1 MPMTAEDPRHARF
14 AALYDPI
21 VAEIERRAA
30 VTDRYLDR
38 EDFRILLATVWANV
52 VLDPEDGDLSE
63 GDLEAFHDY
72 LNDRA
77 RSVLG
82 EDDAVRSS
90 FRFLL
95 SPAGEAAL
103 ARTRIPAAHRRML
116 EHIGRLIV
124 DPHGIE
130 AAVRAHRGE

>member
-1 MPMTAEDPRHARF
+1 MADAPDRRERF

-38 EDFRILLATVWANV
+38 EAFRILLATVWANV
-52 VLDPEDGDLSE
+52 VLDPADGDIE
-63 GDLEAFHDY
+63 DADLEPFHDY
-72 LNDRA
+72 LNERA
-77 RSVLG
+77 REILG
-82 EDDAVRSS
+82 EDDAVRAS

-95 SPAGEAAL
+95 SPAGEAAC
-103 ARTRIPAAHRRML
+103 ARTRIPAAHRKLL
-116 EHIGRLIV
+116 ERIGLLIL

-130 AAVRAHRGE
+130 SAVRRHREG

>member
-1 MPMTAEDPRHARF
+1 MSGDDARF

-21 VAEIERRAA
+21 VAEITRRSA
-30 VTDRYLDR
+30 VAEHFVDK
-38 EDFRILLATVWANV
+38 EAFRILLATVWANV
-52 VLDPEDGDLSE
+52 VLDPGDGDLAE
-63 GDLEAFHDY
+63 ADLEPFHDY

>member
-1 MPMTAEDPRHARF
+1 VTERDGDDARF

-21 VAEIERRAA
+21 MAEITRRSAIA
-30 VTDRYLDR
+30 ESFVDK
-38 EDFRILLATVWANV
+38 EAFRILLATVWANV
-52 VLDPEDGDLSE
+52 VLDPDDGDLTAA
-63 GDLEAFHDY
+63 DLEPFHDY

-77 RSVLG
+77 RAVLG
-82 EDDAVRSS
+82 EDDAVRES

-95 SPAGEAAL
+95 SAAGESAL
-103 ARTRIPAAHRRML
+103 VRTRIPAAHRRML
-116 EHIGRLIV
+116 EHIGHLIV

>member
-38 EDFRILLATVWANV
+38 EAFRILLATVWANV

-72 LNDRA
+72 LNERA
-77 RSVLG
+77 REVLG
-82 EDDAVRSS
+82 EDDAVRTS

-95 SPAGEAAL
+95 TNEGEL
-103 ARTRIPAAHRRML
+103 AMGRHRIPAAHRKML
-116 EHIGRLIV
+116 EHIGALIV
-124 DPHGIE
+124 DPHGLE
-130 AAVRAHRGE
+130 AAVRAHRGD